1 VPNIDCVLFADPKQS
16 TIDIVQSVGRAL
28 RPAKS
33 KHCAYVL
40 VPVILKEATVDAFV
54 ESKAFAA
61 VLTVLRALAA
71 NDERIIAWFR
81 ARHASR
87 TNKGGVV
94 EFDYE
99 NIAYTIDLEN
109 FAGKIETKIW
119 DRLAWLSWRTYDE
132 AVPFVHAL
140 GLKSH
145 SDWRAYCRGDRPDLP
160 TRPADIPGDPVH
172 MYSDVFRE
180 RGGWGAWLGTTN
192 LGAPS
197 DPEQLFRLIPS
208 TRSN

>member
-140 GLKSH
+140 G
-145 SDWRAYCRGDRPDLP
+145 RAIRTGERTVAVTVRICPRGQQISPV
-160 TRPADIPGDPVH
+160 IPCTCTAMCSGSAVGGA
-172 MYSDVFRE
+172 RGWALLTE
-180 RGGWGAWLGTTN
+180 RAVGARTKML
-192 LGAPS
+192 APLC
-197 DPEQLFRLIPS
+197 ER
-208 TRSN
+208 